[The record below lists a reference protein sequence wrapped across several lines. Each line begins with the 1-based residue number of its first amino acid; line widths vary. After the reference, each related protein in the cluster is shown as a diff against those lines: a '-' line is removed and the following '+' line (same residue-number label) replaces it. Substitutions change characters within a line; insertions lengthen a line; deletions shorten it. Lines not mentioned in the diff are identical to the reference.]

1 MNVSLQTIES
11 YIEDQQIETISVE
24 QLRHGWQQF
33 REEAIKEIN
42 TLIERAISEE
52 TFHFD
57 INAKDEF
64 GRTALH
70 NAALTSNAE
79 VVSILLDR
87 GSSVTA
93 VENDGSTALHFAAL
107 KSNAEIVSI
116 LLDGGSSVTVVD
128 KYGWTA
134 LHFAALKS
142 NAEIVSILLDRGSSV
157 TAVAKDGRTALH
169 NAARNSNAEIVSIL
183 LEGGSSVTAVEN
195 DGRTALHNAARN
207 SNAEIVSILLDR
219 GSSVTAV
226 AKDGRTALHN
236 AARNSNA
243 EIVSIL
249 LDRGSSVTAV
259 ENDGS
264 TALHIAAYHSNAE
277 IVSILLDGGSSV
289 TAVDKDGS
297 TALHIAARYS
307 NAEIISIL
315 LDRGFSLTAVD
326 KDGRTDLYNAARKSN
341 AEIVSILLDRGSSVT
356 AVDKD
361 GSTALH
367 LAALTSNA
375 EVVSILL
382 DRGSSVT
389 AVENDGSTA
398 LHFAALKSNAEIV
411 SILLDGGSSVTVVD
425 KYGWTALHFAA
436 LKSNAEIVSILLDRG
451 SSVTAVAKDGSTAL
465 HIAAE
470 ESNAKIVSILLEGGS
485 SVTAVD
491 NGGSTALHLAA
502 EESNAEIV
510 SILLDRGSSVTA
522 DGRTALHNAALK
534 SNAEIVSILLD
545 GGSSVTAVD
554 KKGSTALHFAARY
567 RNQEVVN
574 LLLDAGAEIDV
585 VDTSGNNAL
594 SYLLLSDTDAFNK
607 DNISVACFLCSREL
621 KLRPLDE
628 MPSLE
633 KHQLGLLACIEHWQQ
648 SYDRHWSLFEVPFE
662 TVNSDDV
669 VYRRKICIVGP
680 STWGKSSLVRSMI
693 EEQPI
698 LVPLANRTTG
708 IDLFSMDF
716 MEGEEENKKKHHD
729 ITFWDFAG
737 QDVYHVAHAVFFSTR
752 ALYLVCIDLKKYADM
767 LEKANEASTWEREHP
782 RQRFFEEEIL
792 RWMVLILIR
801 QPDAQFK
808 LIGTKADLVESTSL
822 TRVVNDVKI
831 RLTVFLD
838 HPNHY
843 VEFSTKVKEAL
854 RTLRSEVNGGFVEAS
869 VNSTQQAKDAIKA
882 TIIANPDRSFQ
893 MPKSFTQVLDHII
906 DKRKRAASSTTQQG
920 RMKEVIMPVN
930 ALCHEL
936 MDIEGI
942 GRPESADTCKE
953 ILRALHELGDVLW
966 YEDIDEFQDL
976 IILDPTVMLDLTRE
990 VINHNYKDKEG
1001 KCYDKLRRDGT
1012 LQHSL
1017 LMTFPAW
1024 KGLGNLGG
1032 NLVKL
1037 FKSLLLR
1044 LNLAYPVNNMEDLS
1058 EADLIVPTYWKS
1070 RDKAARRP
1078 LRRQGSVLEQ
1088 NGVMAKWRYSVPISV
1103 SDTLFENL
1111 VTQCYRPYVQRQVRA
1126 SYFELSV
1133 SKEFTAVIYLE
1144 SNKTK
1149 RLNDITIEVVA
1160 ATEENAWA
1168 EMRHFVVS
1176 MEKILHKNHPGLSKV
1191 NRCIVEVIGELREKN
1206 HEVNDLMDNDD
1217 DESQLRRKAPWLP
1230 PNFNWFRE
1238 RVWINP
1244 GQTLVALDLK
1254 HRLEVLERLLITGDK
1269 RHYPATWTISYPEEG
1284 SPIELRVHSDV
1295 TGKCFHR
1302 PLLIPV
1308 THNFLTEHSTVVKIG
1323 ITLLSIAC
1331 STIPI
1336 PVISAAVDEALSESR
1351 NAFEAR
1357 VDRANAT
1364 KATVD
1369 KAQLNPGDMK
1379 GYNELGM
1386 GPKATMGFLRE
1397 LIKHHDPPYD
1407 EFTIGDACNLYC
1419 AATTNGCY
1427 VWVGK
1432 SEMETMK
1439 EQLTLYKPETR
1450 PPIDLQSSP
1459 SSPESVSFTITVMT
1473 QSSGAGCLPLI
1484 ANTYYCEWEIVHS
1497 SSPKAIAGDTTEK
1510 FKSMDAGLS
1519 LKKSETVL
1527 ESVDSIEMLRDCTL
1541 RVYLKKARR
1550 LTRYIRGDKEIG
1562 QGEELLSARITTD
1575 CFTSQTIR
1583 IPITVNFAKVSHI
1596 ITCEVNVKFTT

>member
-1 MNVSLQTIES
+1 MQ
-11 YIEDQQIETISVE
+11 VE
-24 QLRHGWQQF
+24 QLRHRWQQF
-33 REEAIKEIN
+33 REEALKEIN

-52 TFHFD
+52 TFHFE
-57 INAKDEF
+57 INAKDED
-64 GRTALH
+64 GMTALH
-70 NAALTSNAE
+70 IAAYQSNAE
-79 VVSILLDR
+79 IVSILLDEGSSVTAVDKDGMTALHIAARYSNAEIVSILLDR

-93 VENDGSTALHFAAL
+93 VDNGGRTALHNAAL
-107 KSNAEIVSI
+107 MSTAEIVSI
-116 LLDGGSSVTVVD
+116 LLEGGSSVTAVD
-128 KYGWTA
+128 EDGSTA
-134 LHFAALKS
+134 LHIAALKS

-157 TAVAKDGRTALH
+157 TAVDNNGWTILH
-169 NAARNSNAEIVSIL
+169 AAVRNLDSDTLDKVNLL
-183 LEGGSSVTAVEN
+183 LEKEAVLN
-195 DGRTALHNAARN
+195 TP
-207 SNAEIVSILLDR
+207 
-219 GSSVTAV
+219 
-226 AKDGRTALHN
+226 
-236 AARNSNA
+236 
-243 EIVSIL
+243 
-249 LDRGSSVTAV
+249 
-259 ENDGS
+259 
-264 TALHIAAYHSNAE
+264 
-277 IVSILLDGGSSV
+277 
-289 TAVDKDGS
+289 
-297 TALHIAARYS
+297 
-307 NAEIISIL
+307 
-315 LDRGFSLTAVD
+315 
-326 KDGRTDLYNAARKSN
+326 
-341 AEIVSILLDRGSSVT
+341 
-356 AVDKD
+356 
-361 GSTALH
+361 
-367 LAALTSNA
+367 
-375 EVVSILL
+375 
-382 DRGSSVT
+382 
-389 AVENDGSTA
+389 
-398 LHFAALKSNAEIV
+398 
-411 SILLDGGSSVTVVD
+411 
-425 KYGWTALHFAA
+425 
-436 LKSNAEIVSILLDRG
+436 
-451 SSVTAVAKDGSTAL
+451 
-465 HIAAE
+465 
-470 ESNAKIVSILLEGGS
+470 
-485 SVTAVD
+485 
-491 NGGSTALHLAA
+491 
-502 EESNAEIV
+502 
-510 SILLDRGSSVTA
+510 
-522 DGRTALHNAALK
+522 
-534 SNAEIVSILLD
+534 
-545 GGSSVTAVD
+545 D

-567 RNQEVVN
+567 CNQEVVN

-607 DNISVACFLCSREL
+607 DNISVACFLCSRKL

-648 SYDRHWSLFEVPFE
+648 SYERHWSLFEVPFE
-662 TVNSDDV
+662 TVNSGEDAVRTYLSEMKKTSADDV

-716 MEGEEENKKKHHD
+716 MEGEEENKKKHHN

-782 RQRFFEEEIL
+782 KQRFFEEEIL

-831 RLTVFLD
+831 RLTAFLD
-838 HPNHY
+838 HPNDY
-843 VEFSTKVKEAL
+843 VEFSTKAKEAL

-882 TIIANPDRSFQ
+882 TIIANPGRSFQ

-920 RMKEVIMPVN
+920 RMKEVIMRVTE
-930 ALCHEL
+930 LCHEL
-936 MDIEGI
+936 MAIEGI
-942 GRPESADTCKE
+942 GKPKSAETCNG
-953 ILRALHELGDVLW
+953 ILRTLHQLGDVLW
-966 YEDIDEFQDL
+966 YEDIDEFQDW

-1024 KGLGNLGG
+1024 KGLGNLSG
-1032 NLVKL
+1032 NLVKR

-1078 LRRQGSVLEQ
+1078 PRRQGSVLEQ

-1176 MEKILHKNHPGLSKV
+1176 MEKILHKNYPGLSKV
-1191 NRCIVEVIGELREKN
+1191 NRCIVEVFGELREKN
-1206 HEVNDLMDNDD
+1206 HEVNDLMNTDE

-1244 GQTLVALDLK
+1244 GQTLVALDMK

-1323 ITLLSIAC
+1323 ITLLSIAS

-1336 PVISAAVDEALSESR
+1336 PVIGAAVDEALSGRQVIITGLLSCHLCVLHVESR

-1357 VDRANAT
+1357 AERANAT

-1379 GYNELGM
+1379 WHNELGM

-1450 PPIDLQSSP
+1450 SPIDLQPSP
-1459 SSPESVSFTITVMT
+1459 SSLESVSFTITDMT
-1473 QSSGAGCLPLI
+1473 ESSGAGCLPLI
-1484 ANTYYCEWEIVHS
+1484 ANTYYCEWEIAHS

-1510 FKSMDAGLS
+1510 FKSTDAGLS
-1519 LKKSETVL
+1519 LKESKTVL

-1550 LTRYIRGDKEIG
+1550 LTGYIRFVCMTILFVPTQAHPLCTVHDRGDKEIG

-1575 CFTSQTIR
+1575 
-1583 IPITVNFAKVSHI
+1583 
-1596 ITCEVNVKFTT
+1596 

>member
-1 MNVSLQTIES
+1 MKKVWEERSQWLAGLGISLEKNSTIES

-24 QLRHGWQQF
+24 QLRHRWQQF
-33 REEAIKEIN
+33 LEEALKEID

-57 INAKDEF
+57 INEY
-64 GRTALH
+64 
-70 NAALTSNAE
+70 
-79 VVSILLDR
+79 
-87 GSSVTA
+87 
-93 VENDGSTALHFAAL
+93 GSTALH
-107 KSNAEIVSI
+107 N
-116 LLDGGSSVTVVD
+116 
-128 KYGWTA
+128 
-134 LHFAALKS
+134 
-142 NAEIVSILLDRGSSV
+142 
-157 TAVAKDGRTALH
+157 VARYT
-169 NAARNSNAEIVSIL
+169 
-183 LEGGSSVTAVEN
+183 
-195 DGRTALHNAARN
+195 
-207 SNAEIVSILLDR
+207 
-219 GSSVTAV
+219 
-226 AKDGRTALHN
+226 
-236 AARNSNA
+236 
-243 EIVSIL
+243 
-249 LDRGSSVTAV
+249 
-259 ENDGS
+259 
-264 TALHIAAYHSNAE
+264 NAE

-289 TAVDKDGS
+289 TAV
-297 TALHIAARYS
+297 
-307 NAEIISIL
+307 N
-315 LDRGFSLTAVD
+315 
-326 KDGRTDLYNAARKSN
+326 N
-341 AEIVSILLDRGSSVT
+341 
-356 AVDKD
+356 D

-367 LAALTSNA
+367 LAALKSNA
-375 EVVSILL
+375 ETVSILL
-382 DRGSSVT
+382 DGGSSVT
-389 AVENDGSTA
+389 AVDEDGRTA
-398 LHFAALKSNAEIV
+398 LHNVARYTNAEIV
-411 SILLDGGSSVTVVD
+411 SILLDGGSSVTAVNND
-425 KYGWTALHFAA
+425 GSTALHLAA
-436 LKSNAEIVSILLDRG
+436 LKSNAETVSILLD
-451 SSVTAVAKDGSTAL
+451 
-465 HIAAE
+465 
-470 ESNAKIVSILLEGGS
+470 GGS

-491 NGGSTALHLAA
+491 
-502 EESNAEIV
+502 E
-510 SILLDRGSSVTA
+510 

-534 SNAEIVSILLD
+534 SNAETVSILLE

-567 RNQEVVN
+567 CNQEVVN

-648 SYDRHWSLFEVPFE
+648 SYERHWSLFEVPFE
-662 TVNSDDV
+662 TVNSGEDAVRTYLFEMKKTSADDV

-716 MEGEEENKKKHHD
+716 MEGEEENKKKHHN

-782 RQRFFEEEIL
+782 KQRFFEEEIL

-831 RLTVFLD
+831 RLTAFLD
-838 HPNHY
+838 HPNDY
-843 VEFSTKVKEAL
+843 VEFSTKAKEAL

-882 TIIANPDRSFQ
+882 TIIANPGRSFQ

-920 RMKEVIMPVN
+920 RMKEVIMRVTE
-930 ALCHEL
+930 LCHEL
-936 MDIEGI
+936 MAIEGI
-942 GRPESADTCKE
+942 GKPKSAETCNG
-953 ILRALHELGDVLW
+953 ILRTLHQLGDVLW
-966 YEDIDEFQDL
+966 YEDIDEFQDW

-1024 KGLGNLGG
+1024 KDLGNLGED
-1032 NLVKL
+1032 LVKL

-1070 RDKAARRP
+1070 RDKAARPP

-1176 MEKILHKNHPGLSKV
+1176 MEKILHKNYPGLSKV
-1191 NRCIVEVIGELREKN
+1191 NRCIVEVFGELREKN
-1206 HEVNDLMDNDD
+1206 HEVNDLMNTDD

-1351 NAFEAR
+1351 NAIKAR
-1357 VDRANAT
+1357 VDRVNAT

-1450 PPIDLQSSP
+1450 PPIDLQPSP
-1459 SSPESVSFTITVMT
+1459 SSLESVSFTITVMT
-1473 QSSGAGCLPLI
+1473 ESSGAGCLPLI

-1550 LTRYIRGDKEIG
+1550 LTRYIRFVCMTTLFVPTQAHPLCTVHDRGDKEIG
-1562 QGEELLSARITTD
+1562 QGERLLSARITTD
-1575 CFTSQTIR
+1575 SCTAQQSGVANASQTIR

-1596 ITCEVNVKFTT
+1596 ITCELNVKFTT

>member
-1 MNVSLQTIES
+1 ME
-11 YIEDQQIETISVE
+11 
-24 QLRHGWQQF
+24 
-33 REEAIKEIN
+33 
-42 TLIERAISEE
+42 
-52 TFHFD
+52 
-57 INAKDEF
+57 
-64 GRTALH
+64 
-70 NAALTSNAE
+70 
-79 VVSILLDR
+79 
-87 GSSVTA
+87 
-93 VENDGSTALHFAAL
+93 DGSTALHYAAL
-107 KSNAEIVSI
+107 K
-116 LLDGGSSVTVVD
+116 
-128 KYGWTA
+128 
-134 LHFAALKS
+134 
-142 NAEIVSILLDRGSSV
+142 
-157 TAVAKDGRTALH
+157 
-169 NAARNSNAEIVSIL
+169 SNAEIVSIL
-183 LEGGSSVTAVEN
+183 LEGGSSVTAVNN
-195 DGRTALHNAARN
+195 DGRTALHIAAR
-207 SNAEIVSILLDR
+207 
-219 GSSVTAV
+219 
-226 AKDGRTALHN
+226 
-236 AARNSNA
+236 
-243 EIVSIL
+243 
-249 LDRGSSVTAV
+249 
-259 ENDGS
+259 
-264 TALHIAAYHSNAE
+264 YSNAE

-289 TAVDKDGS
+289 TEVD
-297 TALHIAARYS
+297 
-307 NAEIISIL
+307 N
-315 LDRGFSLTAVD
+315 
-326 KDGRTDLYNAARKSN
+326 N
-341 AEIVSILLDRGSSVT
+341 
-356 AVDKD
+356 
-361 GSTALH
+361 
-367 LAALTSNA
+367 
-375 EVVSILL
+375 
-382 DRGSSVT
+382 
-389 AVENDGSTA
+389 
-398 LHFAALKSNAEIV
+398 
-411 SILLDGGSSVTVVD
+411 
-425 KYGWTALHFAA
+425 GWTILHAA
-436 LKSNAEIVSILLDRG
+436 VRDFDSDTLDKVKLLLAKE
-451 SSVTAVAKDGSTAL
+451 AVLNTP
-465 HIAAE
+465 
-470 ESNAKIVSILLEGGS
+470 
-485 SVTAVD
+485 
-491 NGGSTALHLAA
+491 
-502 EESNAEIV
+502 
-510 SILLDRGSSVTA
+510 
-522 DGRTALHNAALK
+522 
-534 SNAEIVSILLD
+534 
-545 GGSSVTAVD
+545 D

-567 RNQEVVN
+567 CNQEVVN

-621 KLRPLDE
+621 KLRPLAE

-648 SYDRHWSLFEVPFE
+648 SYERHWSLFEVPFE
-662 TVNSDDV
+662 TVNSGEDAVRTYLSEMKKTSADDV

-782 RQRFFEEEIL
+782 KQRFFEEEIL

-831 RLTVFLD
+831 RLTAFLD
-838 HPNHY
+838 HPNDY

-966 YEDIDEFQDL
+966 YEDIDEFQGW

-1024 KGLGNLGG
+1024 KGLGNLGED
-1032 NLVKL
+1032 LVKL

-1070 RDKAARRP
+1070 RDKAARPP

-1088 NGVMAKWRYSVPISV
+1088 NGVMAKWRYSVPINISGI
-1103 SDTLFENL
+1103 LFENL
-1111 VTQCYRPYVQRQVRA
+1111 VTQCYRPYVEHKVQD
-1126 SYFELSV
+1126 SYFKLSV
-1133 SKEFTAVIYLE
+1133 PGEFNAAIYLT
-1144 SNKTK
+1144 SNRMK
-1149 RLNDITIEVVA
+1149 RYNDITIEVVA
-1160 ATEENAWA
+1160 VTEENAWA

-1176 MEKILHKNHPGLSKV
+1176 MEKLLLQNYRGLSKV
-1191 NRCIVEVIGELREKN
+1191 NRYVVRVIDHLHEN
-1206 HEVNDLMDNDD
+1206 DHEVNCLLDNDNV
-1217 DESQLRRKAPWLP
+1217 ESRVREKAPWLP
-1230 PNFNWFRE
+1230 PDFDWFRQ
-1238 RVWINP
+1238 RVW
-1244 GQTLVALDLK
+1244 TDAAKLEALNTR
-1254 HRLEVLERLLITGDK
+1254 HRVEVLKRLVITSEK
-1269 RHYPATWTISYPEEG
+1269 RRFPATWTISYPKKG

-1295 TGKCFHR
+1295 TGKCFHK
-1302 PLLIPV
+1302 PLLIPA
-1308 THNFLTEHSTVVKIG
+1308 TDSFLTSHSGVLKIG
-1323 ITLLSIAC
+1323 ITLLSVA
-1331 STIPI
+1331 SSAI
-1336 PVISAAVDEALSESR
+1336 PVPVVGAAVGQALAESR
-1351 NAFEAR
+1351 NALDQASATKST
-1357 VDRANAT
+1357 VDRAHLT
-1364 KATVD
+1364 
-1369 KAQLNPGDMK
+1369 PGDK
-1379 GYNELGM
+1379 KWHNQLGM
-1386 GPKATMGFLRE
+1386 GPKASMGFLRE
-1397 LIKHHDPPYD
+1397 LLALHDPPYD
-1407 EFTIGDACNLYC
+1407 EFTVGDACNLC
-1419 AATTNGCY
+1419 CTATKDGHY
-1427 VWVGK
+1427 VWVGTA
-1432 SEMETMK
+1432 EMEKMK
-1439 EQLTLYKPETR
+1439 EHLTPCEPEPMPLMSPTDLKPA
-1450 PPIDLQSSP
+1450 PASL
-1459 SSPESVSFTITVMT
+1459 ESVSFTITDVT

-1484 ANTYYCEWEIVHS
+1484 ANTYYYEWEIVHS
-1497 SSPKAIAGDTTEK
+1497 SSPMAIAGDTTEK
-1510 FKSMDAGLS
+1510 FKSTDAGLS

-1527 ESVDSIEMLRDCTL
+1527 KSVDSIEMLRDCTL

-1550 LTRYIRGDKEIG
+1550 LTRYIRFVCMTILFVPTQAHPLCTVHDRGDKEIG

-1583 IPITVNFAKVSHI
+1583 IPITVNPAKVSHI